1 MSRATQAFSLVALSA
16 IWLGIVIPGTT
27 SEHGT
32 FWEALILAGILPV
45 GALWAV
51 FVFYALRKRPD

>member
-1 MSRATQAFSLVALSA
+1 MSRATQAFSLLALSA
-16 IWLGIVIPGTT
+16 IWLGIAIPGTT

-32 FWEALILAGILPV
+32 NWEALISVGILPV

-51 FVFYALRKRPD
+51 FLFSVVRKRRD

>member
-1 MSRATQAFSLVALSA
+1 VGRATQAFALVALSA

-32 FWEALILAGILPV
+32 NWEALISVGILPV
-45 GALWAV
+45 GALWAA
-51 FVFYALRKRPD
+51 FLFFALRKRRD